1 MTTSPPRDLAQEQEA
16 KQRVRE
22 AFEAWGDGTGTP
34 FDLAADDVT
43 WTIVGRSPVSGT
55 YTSKQDFLDTVI
67 TPFTARMSTPF
78 VPTVR
83 GIHADGDWVIILF
96 DARATG
102 TGGEPYENTYSWYM
116 RFAGNGA
123 TRRIVEVV
131 AFFDTIEF
139 TEFWSKASPA

>member
-1 MTTSPPRDLAQEQEA
+1 MTSTPTRDLAREQVD
-16 KQRVRE
+16 KDRVRD
-22 AFEAWGDGTGTP
+22 AFEAWAAGTGTP
-34 FDLAADDVT
+34 FELAAADVT

-55 YTSKQDFLDTVI
+55 YHSRQEFLDTVI
-67 TPFTARMSTPF
+67 APFTARMSSPL

-83 GIHADGDWVIILF
+83 GLYADGDWVVVLF

-116 RFAGNGA
+116 RFTGEDGS
-123 TRRIVEVV
+123 RSIVEAV

-139 TEFWSKASPA
+139 TEFWSKADPA